1 MLTPKKQAPVKPTGV
16 LRKATEDPNYVA
28 LQKKLGKMGNGG
40 PVKPTGVTRKATED
54 PNYVALQKKLGKMR
68 KGGVKG
74 KKVEEKATK
83 ETYKSKAAMM
93 KHEKGESK
101 KMKMKEGEIP
111 AFMKKAKK
119 PVMRKGGMKGK
130 KAC

>member
-1 MLTPKKQAPVKPTGV
+1 MTTAS
-16 LRKATEDPNYVA
+16 
-28 LQKKLGKMGNGG
+28 KLS
-40 PVKPTGVTRKATED
+40 
-54 PNYVALQKKLGKMR
+54 KMR
-68 KGGVKG
+68 KGG
-74 KKVEEKATK
+74 KKVVEKATK

-101 KMKMKEGEIP
+101 KMKMKEGESP

-119 PVMRKGGMKGK
+119 PVMKKGGMKGK